1 MVKKKGDGVPTIG
14 TKNLGQQKFQEVEI
28 AEDIAPTGYGTTK
41 INNNEPQAYKKDM
54 TPKPGEDG

>member
-1 MVKKKGDGVPTIG
+1 MGNKKGDGVPTIG

-41 INNNEPQAYKKDM
+41 LNKNEPQANKNNK

>member
-1 MVKKKGDGVPTIG
+1 MGKKGDGVPTVG
-14 TKNLGQQKFQEVEI
+14 TKNLGPQKYQEVEI

-41 INNNEPQAYKKDM
+41 LKDNEPQSYRKNK